1 MNNITN
7 LVLDIIRYL
16 LDNDLNHDVNIY
28 ADNHLH
34 CFNKENDPDFIKA
47 HIPSGTYY
55 KSIFETNAECE
66 YKNDN
71 TVTMTFEGPL
81 YEALNYERSGKTAD
95 DLQNIF
101 EKYGLYFEL
110 GNAWNLAAFPINT
123 PDKKNASDNSELK
136 TFILPVE
143 WTVTSTVAIAAR
155 NIEEAL
161 TIYNEKEND
170 IPVDK
175 EADYLTDSYHL
186 SYDETEIEECCRNNP
201 SFYKSVGEHG
211 VDENG
216 KVF

>member
-7 LVLDIIRYL
+7 LVMGIIRYL
-16 LDNDLNHDVNIY
+16 LKNELYYDVAIY
-28 ADNHLH
+28 ANKRVY
-34 CFNKENDPDFIKA
+34 CFDKANDPDYITA
-47 HIPSGTYY
+47 NIPEGTYY
-55 KSIFETNAECE
+55 KSIFETTASCD
-66 YKNDN
+66 YKNDD
-71 TVTMTFEGPL
+71 TVTMTFDGPL
-81 YEALNYERSGKTAD
+81 YEALNFDYKD
-95 DLQNIF
+95 DTTEELQNIF
-101 EKYGLYFEL
+101 QKYGLYFEL
-110 GNAWNLAAFPINT
+110 GNAWNLAAFPINP
-123 PDKKNASDNSELK
+123 PDKKNESDNSELK

-143 WTVTSTVAIAAR
+143 WTVASTVAITAR

-161 TIYNEKEND
+161 TIYNEKESD
-170 IPVDK
+170 IPIDK

>member
-7 LVLDIIRYL
+7 LVMDITRYL
-16 LDNDLNHDVNIY
+16 LKNELYYDVAIY
-28 ADNHLH
+28 ANKRVY
-34 CFNKENDPDFIKA
+34 CFDKANNPDYITA
-47 HIPSGTYY
+47 NIPEGTYY
-55 KSIFETNAECE
+55 KSTFETTANCD

-81 YEALNYERSGKTAD
+81 YEALNFGYKDNTTEE
-95 DLQNIF
+95 LQNIF
-101 EKYGLYFEL
+101 QRYGLYFEL
-110 GNAWNLAAFPINT
+110 GNAWNLAAFPINS
-123 PDKKNASDNSELK
+123 PDENTSDDIELK

-143 WTVTSTVAIAAR
+143 WTVASTVAITAR

-161 TIYNEKEND
+161 AIYNKKEND

-175 EADYLTDSYHL
+175 EAEYLTDSYHL
-186 SYDETEIEECCRNNP
+186 SYDEIEIKECCRNNP

-216 KVF
+216 NIF